1 MIMKKYLF
9 NIKYI
14 VLVTCVAIT
23 SCVSDDL
30 ANVGD
35 LEDITGP
42 TPFYSVTDVST
53 SEFDCNDQEL
63 WAKYEL
69 KIQAGS
75 NLSVNGTNY
84 QWSVTPA
91 EGVTLTNKNL
101 PILQQTIDA
110 ALASVLAIESEISK
124 LEFKIPCEA
133 DAAKAAVLQAQVDAF
148 KVDLDAANAALSD
161 ETLETVAGLQAQI
174 SALPAATLNDQELIF
189 SFPNPGDYTVALT
202 VTDNLGKSA
211 STEKIVTIN
220 EAVPT
225 IPVPEIAEPSFED
238 NSLFDG
244 SGDGRD
250 SWRAPSSSRWGGVIQ
265 INTDSS
271 GRGEGNDLPDGIQ
284 AAKFPADGARV
295 GYQEIEVTPGATYV
309 LTYFTAFEENTFGDL
324 TVSIIMPG
332 LNTIEEARLEENII
346 TSRTDTNIGRVDN
359 VFKKHALTFEPGEN
373 ESVVILITNS
383 GVESRLDAFDISV
396 KQ

>member
-1 MIMKKYLF
+1 MKKYLF

-91 EGVTLTNKNL
+91 EGVTLINKDL

-148 KVDLDAANAALSD
+148 KVDLDAANAVLSD

-324 TVSIIMPG
+324 TVSIIIPG

>member
-91 EGVTLTNKNL
+91 EGVTLTNKDL

-148 KVDLDAANAALSD
+148 KVDLDAANAVLSD

-324 TVSIIMPG
+324 TVSIIIPG